1 VITHTQ
7 TRLSCKPSGKAK
19 KTNRESLIYTPSWK
33 NNNFNFFSRVF
44 AAFKWP
50 GCWVVG
56 IVLVTI
62 LIVNLD
68 KDPFVIGQQTIK
80 IEEIPFA
87 SIGFTPQGAFESDY
101 YENARK

>member
-1 VITHTQ
+1 VGKHRHDHHISPLVGLKRQ
-7 TRLSCKPSGKAK
+7 TKNL
-19 KTNRESLIYTPSWK
+19 YTPSWK
-33 NNNFNFFSRVF
+33 SNKTLTFLSRVF
-44 AAFKWP
+44 AAVKWP

-87 SIGFTPQGAFESDY
+87 SIGFTPQGAVGSEY
-101 YENARK
+101 YGNARQ